1 MAKPYSTGHIGAVA
15 SNFTEMRLAG
25 AVKEQLVDL
34 VCKELARFVPEMEAA
49 TLSQDPERKTRC
61 ARGP

>member
-25 AVKEQLVDL
+25 AVKEQLV
-34 VCKELARFVPEMEAA
+34 ELACAEIRRFVPEMEAGDPFPRSG
-49 TLSQDPERKTRC
+49 TQD
-61 ARGP
+61 A

>member
-25 AVKEQLVDL
+25 AVKEQLV
-34 VCKELARFVPEMEAA
+34 ELACAEIRRFVPEM
-49 TLSQDPERKTRC
+49 
-61 ARGP
+61 